1 MKKEP
6 LELKAAS
13 HNLKPVVIIG
23 AQGVTQAVQ
32 DEINTALTA
41 HELIKIKLNANSGE
55 ERKQALNEI
64 TSQQKATLINQI
76 GHVAVLYRKQK
87 KQPDSNNIQK
97 K

>member
-1 MKKEP
+1 MKKEH

-32 DEINTALTA
+32 DEIDTALTA

-87 KQPDSNNIQK
+87 K
-97 K
+97 

>member
-1 MKKEP
+1 MKKEH

-87 KQPDSNNIQK
+87 KQPDSK
-97 K
+97 